1 MIFCKAERRLLSLA
15 TTVIDVRIIQPQ
27 LANRTDENL
36 TYRISKFQNQLKS
49 EYVYRIPLKFLR
61 DFRLVNQCFKFI
73 TKYILTLET
82 EMQRL
87 FETNVNQNVDVLP
100 RTVVLTLS
108 LLERHTSCKNSF
120 NWTAIL
126 KLIWREQCS
135 LSRCLERE
143 LNQHPIKNRLSS

>member
-36 TYRISKFQNQLKS
+36 TYRIAKFQNQLKS

-61 DFRLVNQCFKFI
+61 DLRLVNQCFKFI

-100 RTVVLTLS
+100 RTVDADIVFTG
-108 LLERHTSCKNSF
+108 
-120 NWTAIL
+120 APYIM
-126 KLIWREQCS
+126 
-135 LSRCLERE
+135 
-143 LNQHPIKNRLSS
+143 